1 MRSERTPGNF
11 KYSDNHSDEALTN
24 HNNADSS
31 HVLVI
36 VNTIDDQAG
45 KEGSENSTQI
55 KTPLFDLHNQEDD
68 GILEEDI
75 ISLIKS
81 KPNVSSNNIILEEK
95 TEDFKLDLPIF
106 GISVS
111 LAKDTSSEENT
122 TFGISLPTFGFD
134 ITLDKDPS

>member
-1 MRSERTPGNF
+1 MN
-11 KYSDNHSDEALTN
+11 
-24 HNNADSS
+24 
-31 HVLVI
+31 
-36 VNTIDDQAG
+36 
-45 KEGSENSTQI
+45 
-55 KTPLFDLHNQEDD
+55 

-81 KPNVSSNNIILEEK
+81 KLNVSSNNIILEEK
-95 TEDFKLDLPIF
+95 TENFKLDLPIF

-111 LAKDTSSEENT
+111 LAEDTSSEENT